1 MCRLCRIFY
10 FLCSSLVCVSLTLSM
25 GYAQSF
31 VDPSFEG
38 ATFNG
43 SYPPL
48 PWIRYDPWPY
58 TNTPDHQPGRYGVSR
73 PAFHGEKFV
82 GMVCRPDSSTETI
95 GHKLDLLPNTDYYFS
110 VYLAHTDQY
119 QTYGNR
125 PGTLRVLGRKTSNSP
140 FFLMWSS
147 PTIDHLDWQKY
158 WVSIRTPSDPV
169 EFLFFQAYYSPLSFG
184 RAGVLIDSVGEI
196 KIGKI
201 PQVDLGLDTV
211 LCNDETLLLNVFVDS
226 ATYLWQDG
234 STEPQLL
241 VTEPGAY
248 SVTSSLNG
256 FTFSDEVV
264 VGYRYIPEIELG
276 TADTS
281 LCDGL
286 FLEINADLED
296 PEVSY
301 SWNTGESE
309 PFLTIREPGIYQVKA
324 NKGRCYREDEISVS
338 YRNCDLAL
346 VMPNVMSPNGD
357 GINDAFVPVE
367 IKDVYAPQLSIYNR
381 WGKMIYSARS
391 LDPAWDGRTSAGPV
405 PEGVYYWAI
414 QYEDAYG
421 TQYRDK
427 GELLLV
433 R

>member
-1 MCRLCRIFY
+1 
-10 FLCSSLVCVSLTLSM
+10 M

-38 ATFNG
+38 PTDNG

-58 TNTPDHQPGRYGVSR
+58 KNTPDHQPGHFGVTRS
-73 PAFHGEKFV
+73 AFHGAKYV

-95 GHKLDLLPNTDYYFS
+95 GHKLDLLPDTDYYFS
-110 VYLAHTDQY
+110 VYLAHAEQY
-119 QTYGNR
+119 QTYGDH
-125 PGTLRVLGRKTSNSP
+125 PGTIRVLGRKTSNSP

-147 PTIDHLDWQKY
+147 PTIDHLDWKKY
-158 WVSIRTPSDPV
+158 WIYIRTPSDPV

-184 RAGVLIDSVGEI
+184 RAAVLIDSVGEI

-211 LCNDETLLLNVFVDS
+211 LCEGETLLLDVFVDS
-226 ATYLWQDG
+226 ASYLWQDG
-234 STEPQLL
+234 STGSQFV

-248 SVTSSLNG
+248 SVSSSLNG

-264 VGYRYIPEIELG
+264 VDYRYIPELDLG
-276 TADTS
+276 ADTS
-281 LCDGL
+281 LCEGFSIELD
-286 FLEINADLED
+286 AYRED

-301 SWNTGESE
+301 AWNTGDVF
-309 PFLTIREPGIYQVKA
+309 PLLTIRES
-324 NKGRCYREDEISVS
+324 GRYHVIVSKERCSREDEIQVS

-357 GINDAFVPVE
+357 GINDAFIPVA
-367 IKDVYAPQLSIYNR
+367 IKDVYAPLLRIYNR
-381 WGKMIYSARS
+381 WGKVIYTARS
-391 LDPAWDGRTSAGPV
+391 LDPAWQGESAAGPV
-405 PEGVYYWAI
+405 PEGIYYWAI
-414 QYEDAYG
+414 QYQDAYG
-421 TQYRDK
+421 ESYRDK